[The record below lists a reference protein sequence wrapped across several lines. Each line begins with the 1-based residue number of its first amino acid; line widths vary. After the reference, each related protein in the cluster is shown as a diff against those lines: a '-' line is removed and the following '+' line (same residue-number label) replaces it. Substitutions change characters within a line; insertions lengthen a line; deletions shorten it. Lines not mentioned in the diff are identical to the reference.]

1 MRKSG
6 VKEAQSLLL
15 RGLLVLSGGYCH
27 SFGFDDVDDNDDD
40 EDDDGDGDDN
50 DDHNDVLARCSKH
63 PCSASPCSN
72 GSQCSAVRIRGL
84 IIINIPHL
92 ESTILSPSIIAGGS

>member
-27 SFGFDDVDDNDDD
+27 SFGFDDVDDIDDD
-40 EDDDGDGDDN
+40 DDDD

-72 GSQCSAVRIRGL
+72 GSQCSAVRIPGL
-84 IIINIPHL
+84 IIINILNL
-92 ESTILSPSIIAGGS
+92 ESTISPGIILGGS

>member
-27 SFGFDDVDDNDDD
+27 SFGFNDVDGNDDYS
-40 EDDDGDGDDN
+40 DDDDD
-50 DDHNDVLARCSKH
+50 DDDDDDYNDVLARCSKH

-72 GSQCSAVRIRGL
+72 GSQCSAVRIPGL
-84 IIINIPHL
+84 IIINILNL
-92 ESTILSPSIIAGGS
+92 ESTISPGIILGGS